1 MTQVTPLRD
10 LKGYLGLGQV
20 KRLIAAAS
28 NLRDQALIAVLA
40 RDGIRISEAST
51 PLSMT
56 SAMGMARTYEDLH

>member
-1 MTQVTPLRD
+1 MRREPI
-10 LKGYLGLGQV
+10 GYSEPDQLQ

-28 NLRDQALIAVLA
+28 NPRDKAFIAVLA
-40 RDGIRISEAST
+40 RDGIRISEVST